1 MSNNAATYSP
11 NQILLTIGNYAITGY
26 APNTFIEVEQS
37 SKSFEIVKGM
47 RGVNAR
53 KRNLDKSLRIT
64 FRLLQTHDT
73 NNILTQIHQADLDS
87 GAGRFAINLT
97 DLASSE
103 AGNGKGQIISNKA
116 FIEGFPNIVYSGS
129 LEAREWTIICLD
141 YETYRVAGNSS
152 PTLSL
157 FGLEFS

>member
-11 NQILLTIGNYAITGY
+11 KQVLLSIGSYQITGF
-26 APNTFIEVEQS
+26 APNTFIQVEQS
-37 SKSFEIVKGM
+37 AKTFEIVKGM

-73 NNILTQIHQADLDS
+73 NNILTQIHNQDIET
-87 GAGRFAINLT
+87 GAGRFAITLT
-97 DLASSE
+97 DLSSSE
-103 AGNGKGQIISNKA
+103 AGDGKGQITSQKA
-116 FIEGFPNIVYSGS
+116 FIEGYPDIVYSGS

-141 YETYRVAGNSS
+141 YEKYQVAGNSS

-157 FGLEFS
+157 FGL

>member
-11 NQILLTIGNYAITGY
+11 NQISLTLGTYPITGF
-26 APNTFIEVEQS
+26 APNTFIQVEQS
-37 SKSFEIVKGM
+37 TKTFEIVKGM

-53 KRNLDKSLRIT
+53 KRNLDTSLRIT

-73 NNILTQIHQADLDS
+73 NNILTQIHQADIDS
-87 GAGRFAINLT
+87 GAGRFAVTLT

-103 AGNGKGQIISNKA
+103 AGLGKSQITSQVA
-116 FIEGFPNIVYSGS
+116 FIEGFPDIVYSGS
-129 LEAREWTIICLD
+129 LEAREWTIICLNCD
-141 YETYRVAGNSS
+141 KYLVGGNSS

-157 FGLEFS
+157 FGLELS

>member
-11 NQILLTIGNYAITGY
+11 NQISLTLGTYTITGF
-26 APNTFIEVEQS
+26 APDSFIQVEQS
-37 SKSFEIVKGM
+37 ATTFEIMKGM
-47 RGVNAR
+47 RGVNSR

-73 NNILTQIHQADLDS
+73 NNILTQVHQADIDS
-87 GAGRFAINLT
+87 GAGRFAVTLT

-103 AGNGKGQIISNKA
+103 AGNGNGQITSQTA

-129 LEAREWTIICLD
+129 LEAREWTIVCLD

-157 FGLEFS
+157 FGLDIS

>member
-11 NQILLTIGNYAITGY
+11 NQIQLQLGGYTIQGY
-26 APNTFIEVEQS
+26 APDSFIEVEQS
-37 SKSFEIVKGM
+37 AKTFELVKGM

-73 NNILTQIHQADLDS
+73 NNILTQIHEYDIS
-87 GAGRFAINLT
+87 TGAGRFDVTLK
-97 DLASSE
+97 DLSSSE
-103 AGNGKGQIISNKA
+103 DGNGAGQITSYKA
-116 FIEGFPNIVYSGS
+116 FIEGYPDIVYTGS

-141 YETYRVAGNSS
+141 YSTYRVAGNSS

-157 FGLEFS
+157 FGLNIT

>member
-11 NQILLTIGNYAITGY
+11 NQISLTLGTYTIKGY
-26 APNTFIEVEQS
+26 APNTFIDVEQS
-37 SKSFEIVKGM
+37 AKTFELVKGM
-47 RGVNAR
+47 RGVNSR

-73 NNILTQIHQADLDS
+73 NNILTQIHQTDIDT
-87 GAGRFAINLT
+87 GAGRFAVTLT
-97 DLASSE
+97 DLSSSE
-103 AGNGKGQIISNKA
+103 AGSGNGQIISQKA
-116 FIEGFPNIVYSGS
+116 FIEGFPDIVYSGS

-157 FGLEFS
+157 FGLST